1 MLEIVLTRD
10 DANSDSALLAEW
22 LVDDREPVRKG
33 RPVCVVET
41 SKASVEIE
49 APGDGV
55 VVQLVAP
62 RAPSR
67 RPASSPPRTSRP

>member
-22 LVDDREPVRKG
+22 LVDDREQVRKG

-41 SKASVEIE
+41 SKASIEI
-49 APGDGV
+49 
-55 VVQLVAP
+55 
-62 RAPSR
+62 
-67 RPASSPPRTSRP
+67 